1 MAHVGHPILGD
12 HVYGNQPN
20 KRFESEFPGL
30 KAPRQMLHAARIAF
44 THPFTRQPV
53 LVEAPLPDD
62 ITLLI
67 NAVSSL

>member
-1 MAHVGHPILGD
+1 
-12 HVYGNQPN
+12 
-20 KRFESEFPGL
+20 
-30 KAPRQMLHAARIAF
+30 MLHAARIAF